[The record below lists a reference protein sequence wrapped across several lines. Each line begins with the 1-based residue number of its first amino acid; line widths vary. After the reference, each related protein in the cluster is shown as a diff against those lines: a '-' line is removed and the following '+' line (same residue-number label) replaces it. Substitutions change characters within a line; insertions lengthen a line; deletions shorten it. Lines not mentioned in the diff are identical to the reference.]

1 MHVKRTRSIFTVQ
14 EYHLEAVQEKKIVW
28 VFVNMKK
35 IFGNIQ
41 NQMVAVNI
49 SFYCY

>member
-1 MHVKRTRSIFTVQ
+1 MHVKRTRSIFSVQ

-35 IFGNIQ
+35 KYLVTYKIRWWP
-41 NQMVAVNI
+41 
-49 SFYCY
+49 